1 MNTHGKYHPNSL
13 ERDERANENIPASAP
28 IEKGLPPTEEASADQ
43 SLTLKIEKMIYGGW
57 GLARQAPCDP
67 SKAEEGRRVIFVP
80 DVLPGEQILATLTTP
95 RKGYAKAKLTKI
107 LIPSPER
114 KSPPCP
120 VFGTCGGCHLQHMSD
135 TAQLAYKQEVLL
147 ETLQRIGHIHASPL
161 PIIPSP
167 DSYHYRHR
175 VQFKLFRQES
185 HLKMCYYQRES
196 HHFVPVEGCP
206 ILHPDLEHAMKVLRE
221 SLESGLPFLL
231 NPTEMHLQYSTH
243 TAQVLIV
250 FYAQEVRPDGL
261 GELFASLKA
270 RLPVAGIV
278 AYSKNGRRE
287 VRGQPFLLES
297 LKGVTIRISDRTFAQ
312 PNWPMNELIT
322 DLILAFAQLK
332 GNETVL
338 ELYSGMGNFS
348 VFLAK
353 QAARVITMESSPQA
367 VKDAKINARVNNV
380 MNLEFY
386 CCEVE
391 KGLVK
396 LLRNRR
402 SIDLIVLDPPRQGA
416 GQAVL
421 KRISGLQSPRI
432 LYLSCEPTTLARD
445 IKCLLQ
451 HGYRLGRIQ
460 PFDLFPQT
468 YHLEVLAELEKIG

>member
-1 MNTHGKYHPNSL
+1 MNTHGKCHPNSL
-13 ERDERANENIPASAP
+13 ERDRRANENIPASSP
-28 IEKGLPPTEEASADQ
+28 IEKSLPPTEEASADQ

-67 SKAEEGRRVIFVP
+67 SRAEEGRRVIFVP
-80 DVLPGEQILATLTTP
+80 DVLPGEQIFATLTTS

-147 ETLQRIGHIHASPL
+147 ETLQRIAHIHASPL
-161 PIIPSP
+161 PIIASP
-167 DSYHYRHR
+167 GSYHYRHR
-175 VQFKLFRQES
+175 VQFKLFRQEN

-206 ILHPDLEHAMKVLRE
+206 ILHPDLEQAMKVLRE

-270 RLPVAGIV
+270 CLPVAGIV

-297 LKGVTIRISDRTFAQ
+297 LKGVTFRISDRTFAQ
-312 PNWPMNELIT
+312 PN
-322 DLILAFAQLK
+322 
-332 GNETVL
+332 
-338 ELYSGMGNFS
+338 
-348 VFLAK
+348 
-353 QAARVITMESSPQA
+353 
-367 VKDAKINARVNNV
+367 
-380 MNLEFY
+380 
-386 CCEVE
+386 
-391 KGLVK
+391 
-396 LLRNRR
+396 
-402 SIDLIVLDPPRQGA
+402 
-416 GQAVL
+416 
-421 KRISGLQSPRI
+421 
-432 LYLSCEPTTLARD
+432 
-445 IKCLLQ
+445 
-451 HGYRLGRIQ
+451 
-460 PFDLFPQT
+460 
-468 YHLEVLAELEKIG
+468 